1 MNEDLI
7 KQHGLTIDEFKI
19 IHKYLKRDLSIEEL
33 EFFLQCGMN
42 TVVTRHQ
49 KNG

>member
-19 IHKYLKRDLSIEEL
+19 IHKYLTESQIY
-33 EFFLQCGMN
+33 
-42 TVVTRHQ
+42 
-49 KNG
+49 